1 MGFNLGAFAGGIA
14 EGGTDTYLKLQDQK
28 RRDAEA
34 ARQQEQHEA
43 WKAKQGL
50 EEDIRRAGKETLGM
64 AGKPVEYQGGEM
76 GPQPEAAQTA
86 LRSDIATAPAPIYTE
101 AQAQK
106 DYLQRLRGLDIGKA
120 QEFEKGTLELGALKR
135 GERYA
140 QNQENALG
148 FNQHVLKDAASGM
161 SPEELIKK
169 HIMPVY
175 NENKLAGVNDGKTM
189 KIIPSALEGGEA
201 SVVLEGKD
209 GKQETLGPVSYKMVH
224 MLTTEGQAIMM
235 SSSTPENYW
244 KHKAQFVSERNAESQ
259 AISAQAAATQAGTQA
274 KHLDAQ
280 VRAGLFEAQASQARG
295 AANQANAHAAV
306 FKNMVDLAKINKE
319 AGEAVKETLAKYE
332 ALTDEEKAGPKG
344 QQVLTEGAV
353 AAAKKTGDL
362 TGIMNALKKPDRST
376 VTAEMEKAAY
386 AVYNEAVQSNDPKRI
401 AAAKAAY
408 PQVFGASEL
417 DKAIAAKSKQTTPAA
432 PAAATP
438 AAPAAPTALPTAIPT
453 NAVASNPYRSVS
465 RGSTTVDQAAIQK
478 DLAEYKSLQNSAVPL
493 ASGRKA
499 FLEQKLRAAGVLQED

>member
-106 DYLQRLRGLDIGKA
+106 DYLQRLRGLDTDKA
-120 QEFEKGTLELGALKR
+120 QAYEANALALNKAKR
-135 GERYA
+135 GERYE
-140 QNQENALG
+140 QQTENALG
-148 FNQHVLKDAASGM
+148 FQQNVLSDLAKNGGDAAAV
-161 SPEELIKK
+161 LDK
-169 HIMPVY
+169 HFIPLY
-175 NENKLAGVNDGKTM
+175 NDNKLPGLSDGGTA
-189 KIIPSALEGGEA
+189 KIVPSAVGSGKSILITD
-201 SVVLEGKD
+201 KD
-209 GKQETLGPVSYKMVH
+209 GKESTLPADLATLQKLTGHAQEL
-224 MLTTEGQAIMM
+224 MM
-235 SSSTPENYW
+235 QSSSPENYW
-244 KHKAQFVSERNAESQ
+244 KFKKHYLEERTTAATEKNAAAAESN
-259 AISAQAAATQAGTQA
+259 AATQA

-306 FKNMVDLAKINKE
+306 FKNMVDLAKSNKE

-332 ALTDEEKAGPKG
+332 ALTDEEKTGPKG
-344 QQVLTEGAV
+344 QQVLIDGAV